1 MYAILLFQTIAAIS
15 SVLSLKLK
23 VLLSAIEN
31 MRKYAL
37 SLFERFKSTI
47 KDIKLIKGLKNPRC
61 PFQVIRMAHNG
72 LAYTVY

>member
-47 KDIKLIKGLKNPRC
+47 KDIKLIKGLKNSSC

-72 LAYTVY
+72 LTYTVY